1 MAAATVPASPV
12 NPQGDAVAP
21 TRRFTELGLVVLAV
35 LIAAFGYVAVGCGI
49 DGKVPADAVEYTVG
63 LGLLALLAHLVVRF
77 RARYADPLLLPLAVL
92 LNGLGLVVIYRLD
105 RATGTS
111 SAPSQLVWSAI
122 GVLLFAVVLVLLRDY
137 RVLQRYAYVLALAAI
152 VLMIVPIFLP
162 AVYGA
167 KIWIKIGPLSFQP
180 GEVAKI
186 ALAIFFASYLA
197 VNRDALALTGR
208 KIWRLELPRG
218 RDLGPILL
226 IWVVSAGVLFLE
238 QDLGTCLI
246 FFGLFV
252 VMLYVATG
260 RIGWIAVGL
269 VLVGFAVVPV
279 ALWEPHVHSRFVDWL
294 HPMASIEAGQ
304 GPSQLAQSLFAF
316 AAGGLLGTGL
326 GEGHSY
332 LIGFAVK
339 SDWILATFGEELG
352 LVGLAALLLVY
363 AVLVVRGYRIGVL
376 LPDPFGRLLA
386 VGLASLL
393 ALQVFVVAG
402 GVTDLIPLTGMTMPF
417 LAQGGSSLVTNWVL
431 VALLVRMSDAA
442 RRPGLPALPPP
453 APEPAPAAAAPA
465 GAAALG
471 PAPVGAGPGP
481 DASVPARP
489 VPAGAAPPT
498 PAGAAPPGAATAEPV
513 AATPHDSG
521 PSRPA
526 PAAPAADGGRTRTEW
541 PGEAAQP

>member
-1 MAAATVPASPV
+1 MAAATVPASPDSPATPLPRV
-12 NPQGDAVAP
+12 P
-21 TRRFTELGLVVLAV
+21 TRRGTELVLVVLAV
-35 LIAAFGYVAVGCGI
+35 LIAVFGYADVGSAI
-49 DGKVPADAVEYTVG
+49 DGRIPQDTLTYGAG
-63 LGLLALLAHLVVRF
+63 LGVLALLAHLAVRF
-77 RARYADPLLLPLAVL
+77 RAPYADPLLLPLAVL

-111 SAPSQLVWSAI
+111 SAPSQLVWSALA
-122 GVLLFAVVLVLLRDY
+122 VALFAAVVVLLRDY
-137 RVLQRYAYVLALAAI
+137 RVLQRYTYVMAFGAI
-152 VLMIVPIFLP
+152 ALMIVPIFLP

-167 KIWIKIGPLSFQP
+167 RIWIQIGPLSFQP
-180 GEVAKI
+180 GEIAKI

-197 VNRDALALTGR
+197 LNRDALALTGR
-208 KIWRLELPRG
+208 RVWGLELPRG
-218 RDLGPILL
+218 RDLGPIVV
-226 IWVVSAGVLFLE
+226 IWLVSTAVLFLE

-269 VLVGFAVVPV
+269 VLTGLAIVPV
-279 ALWEPHVHSRFVDWL
+279 ALWEPHVHSRFEDWL

-304 GPSQLAQSLFAF
+304 GASQLAQSLFAF

-326 GEGHSY
+326 GQGHSY

-339 SDWILATFGEELG
+339 SDWILATFGEEIG

-363 AVLVVRGYRIGVL
+363 MVLVVRGYRTGTML
-376 LPDPFGRLLA
+376 RDPFGRLLA
-386 VGLASLL
+386 IGLASLL

-442 RRPGLPALPPP
+442 RRPDLPPSP
-453 APEPAPAAAAPA
+453 TPTPTPTP
-465 GAAALG
+465 
-471 PAPVGAGPGP
+471 PPPDGP
-481 DASVPARP
+481 DAKTRAVPK
-489 VPAGAAPPT
+489 V
-498 PAGAAPPGAATAEPV
+498 
-513 AATPHDSG
+513 
-521 PSRPA
+521 
-526 PAAPAADGGRTRTEW
+526 
-541 PGEAAQP
+541 